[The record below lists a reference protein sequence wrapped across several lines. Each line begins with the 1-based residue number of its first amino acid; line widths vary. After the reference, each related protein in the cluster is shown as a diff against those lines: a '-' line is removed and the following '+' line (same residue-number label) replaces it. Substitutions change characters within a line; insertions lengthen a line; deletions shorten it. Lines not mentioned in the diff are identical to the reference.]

1 MKKFLQ
7 NSELPRYCKNWWHPF
22 FIANAWLCAKSRVL
36 ILKQPKN
43 LENLRT
49 CKRSDAVLLV
59 DVPQLEL
66 AVCGG
71 RDDVGRVEE
80 LDVGNGFPVSLE
92 NVRSGTIPIFFCYL
106 FVQNR

>member
-1 MKKFLQ
+1 MASLFH
-7 NSELPRYCKNWWHPF
+7 RYC
-22 FIANAWLCAKSRVL
+22 RVL
-36 ILKQPKN
+36 RQIKSFHIEIAKK

-92 NVRSGTIPIFFCYL
+92 NVRSGHLLNFFLVSFLYKIID
-106 FVQNR
+106 

>member
-1 MKKFLQ
+1 M
-7 NSELPRYCKNWWHPF
+7 
-22 FIANAWLCAKSRVL
+22 
-36 ILKQPKN
+36 
-43 LENLRT
+43 
-49 CKRSDAVLLV
+49 V

-92 NVRSGTIPIFFCYL
+92 NVRSGTIPIFSVTFLYKIVDMPGVHINYPHQGKTIPIIFHSSQQL
-106 FVQNR
+106 LRLRPLKGLIK